1 MGCATSLAVAG
12 SEEHVKHVPNTKPG
26 KLFHREYILTG
37 RLGKGGFAQ
46 VHSAKAGT
54 HGSEVAVKI
63 ADLRA
68 SKRGQKC
75 DKVSQRAKC
84 IVMGEVAVLR
94 RVGALPHCVA
104 FHEEFVEGFLSYI
117 VMEKCEMTLLQALE
131 TTPELT
137 ERTLVRI
144 FTEMLQALDSIHML
158 QMVHRD
164 IKPDNFLCCGAERTI
179 KLCDFGLVGY
189 LPSSDGKLSEVCGTV
204 PYMSPEMVRGD
215 GYGTETDIWSL
226 GALAYVLLCGRFP
239 YQPRDRSSEA
249 MIVAISV
256 GTPSPTFLPADKLY
270 QAGLR
275 LSPEAPAFLR
285 LVLDRD
291 GAQRAS
297 AADALQCSWL
307 ASPGDGL
314 QSEQPLRPML
324 HAAKR
329 TGAFNTRYQNQKRGD
344 LDTMLEALQQKYQGD
359 RQRRMAALGVHVH
372 QDAQECNG
380 LIPIIF

>member
-12 SEEHVKHVPNTKPG
+12 GEEHATHVPNMKPG
-26 KLFHREYILTG
+26 RLFHREYILTG
-37 RLGKGGFAQ
+37 RLGKGTFAQ
-46 VHSAKAGT
+46 VHSAKAVAQ
-54 HGSEVAVKI
+54 GSDVAVKI
-63 ADLRA
+63 TDMRA

-75 DKVSQRAKC
+75 AEVSLWAKC
-84 IVMGEVAVLR
+84 TVMGEVAVLR
-94 RVGALPHCVA
+94 QVGDLPHCVA
-104 FHEEFVEGFLSYI
+104 FHEEYVEGFLSYI

-131 TTPELT
+131 TTPELS

-144 FTEMLQALDSIHML
+144 FKEMLQ
-158 QMVHRD
+158 VHRD